1 MKKLLALML
10 AAALALSLVA
20 CGGGGGTGN
29 TNTPSAGTE
38 TNTPTP
44 DKEEVTIPGNY
55 APVSLLPGTDYE
67 VNENGSYDYG
77 DEKGTYTAA
86 EDGSLTFQPKDGGS
100 NTLTACG
107 AYYHAAVKMTE
118 DTEYGLAPSF
128 DESGHSNQT
137 FQTEADDTSLTLELH
152 EDGSYVFSYST
163 ATLLYDK
170 FSDTVTFEG
179 SYALEDAVLN
189 LNYNDNLYPFLFA
202 DDVIYPVVYVK
213 KTDMNSADIEAAR
226 SAVLAADE
234 EAAQGRWWT
243 PADESTAAAVTA
255 ALVGTWEYSDGY
267 GNYQLSFSET
277 GVSVHM
283 DFMGMSALNSSGTYS
298 VTNGAILLEYKSQSG
313 GYTIINHRAVPYT
326 YTDGSLTLY
335 EMLDMMNEEGL
346 LDAAAD
352 LTVISSYQYQKTN

>member
-1 MKKLLALML
+1 
-10 AAALALSLVA
+10 
-20 CGGGGGTGN
+20 
-29 TNTPSAGTE
+29 
-38 TNTPTP
+38 
-44 DKEEVTIPGNY
+44 
-55 APVSLLPGTDYE
+55 
-67 VNENGSYDYG
+67 
-77 DEKGTYTAA
+77 
-86 EDGSLTFQPKDGGS
+86 
-100 NTLTACG
+100 
-107 AYYHAAVKMTE
+107 
-118 DTEYGLAPSF
+118 
-128 DESGHSNQT
+128 
-137 FQTEADDTSLTLELH
+137 
-152 EDGSYVFSYST
+152 
-163 ATLLYDK
+163 
-170 FSDTVTFEG
+170 
-179 SYALEDAVLN
+179 
-189 LNYNDNLYPFLFA
+189 
-202 DDVIYPVVYVK
+202 
-213 KTDMNSADIEAAR
+213 MNSADIEAAR